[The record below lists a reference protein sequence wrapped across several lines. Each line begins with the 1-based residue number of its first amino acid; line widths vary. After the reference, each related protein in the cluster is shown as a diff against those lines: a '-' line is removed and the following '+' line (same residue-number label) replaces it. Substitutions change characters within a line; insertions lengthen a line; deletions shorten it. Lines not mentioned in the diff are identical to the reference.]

1 MQESLGREVHV
12 IRSLFV
18 LLSAATLCEN
28 RVGLCRTAQ
37 LRLHG
42 HMTRRSAALICR
54 TRSAHT
60 LVVVHITD
68 AVRVRPLTAMG
79 VVLRHVN
86 VKNGGPVVW
95 RTRMTGV
102 RMYSEY
108 CRQSIV

>member
-1 MQESLGREVHV
+1 MQTSLGREIHV

-54 TRSAHT
+54 TRSAHP
-60 LVVVHITD
+60 LVVHITD
-68 AVRVRPLTAMG
+68 AVRPLTAMG

-95 RTRMTGV
+95 RTRLTGV